1 MYSPFLET
9 KCDPILHDSINI
21 VQQQVFSR
29 VVWTFFI
36 SYSDKNQLV
45 AAAIN
50 TSAVIKLMAA
60 VVNEGNDEAETAAE
74 IGPTGAGAGA

>member
-1 MYSPFLET
+1 LSSSKYSASEHF
-9 KCDPILHDSINI
+9 C
-21 VQQQVFSR
+21 
-29 VVWTFFI
+29 I
-36 SYSDKNQLV
+36 SYPDKNQLL

-60 VVNEGNDEAETAAE
+60 VVNEGNDEAEVAAE